1 MKRRYFIH
9 ASTLGIMGASLTT
22 LRGLASGPISS
33 ELMPVLFIG
42 HGNPMNA
49 IEHNK
54 YSESWQKMG
63 ANLPRPKAIVC
74 ISAHWETRGTKVT
87 AMPKPQTIH
96 DFGGFPQAL
105 FDVQYPAPGNPELA
119 EELGKMI
126 HRTGVEKDFEWGLD
140 HGAWS
145 VLKPMFPLADIPIIQ
160 LSLDIN
166 KSPREHAELAK
177 ELYELRNRG
186 VLILGSGNIVH
197 NLGRINWQDPTG
209 AYDWAIEFNN
219 KVKSTIVNRDFDL
232 LSDYK
237 SLTPAALLAVPST
250 EHYIPLLYATALA
263 NEHDS
268 IEFFNDDPVMG
279 SLTMTSLLIS

>member
-1 MKRRYFIH
+1 MKRRHFIH
-9 ASTLGIMGASLTT
+9 ASSLGIMGASLTS
-22 LRGLASGPISS
+22 LRNLAKGPISS

-49 IEHNK
+49 IEQNK

-63 ANLPRPKAIVC
+63 ANLPRPKAILC

-96 DFGGFPQAL
+96 DFGGFPKAL
-105 FDVQYPAPGNPELA
+105 FDVEYPAPGNPELA
-119 EELGKMI
+119 EELGKML
-126 HRTGVEKDFEWGLD
+126 HRSGVEKDFEWGLD

-160 LSLDIN
+160 LSLDIH
-166 KSPREHAELAK
+166 KSPGEHAELAK
-177 ELYELRNRG
+177 ELSELRKRG

-197 NLGRINWQDPTG
+197 NLGRINWQAPNS
-209 AYDWAIEFNN
+209 AYDWATEFNN
-219 KVKSTIVNRDFDL
+219 KVKSTIVNRDFSL

-237 SLTPAALLAVPST
+237 SLTASAMLAVPST
-250 EHYIPLLYATALA
+250 EHYLPLLYATALA
-263 NEHDS
+263 NENDR
-268 IEFFNDDPVMG
+268 IDFFNDEPVMG